1 MDEAYRRATEV
12 LVANR
17 PVLDELAEILVEKET
32 VDAEQLQ
39 ELLLSRDVKVATYV

>member
-1 MDEAYRRATEV
+1 VAVAYKRATGV

-17 PVLDELAEILVEKET
+17 AVLDELADLLVEQET

-39 ELLLSRDVKVATYV
+39 ELLLLRDVEVANYV

>member
-1 MDEAYRRATEV
+1 
-12 LVANR
+12 
-17 PVLDELAEILVEKET
+17 VLDELAEILVEKET